1 MSFARSTLMR
11 AFGRPSGVLGRIGG
25 LIMARTNRACAEWV
39 CALIEPREGDRI
51 LEIGFGPGVAIE
63 LLAQGGKPGRVAGI
77 DVSDEMVG
85 QANRRNAA
93 AIARGLV
100 ELRHAAVDGL
110 PYPDENFDKVLA
122 INSMQAWPDA
132 LAGLREIRRVL
143 RPGGLLALAFTP
155 HSGQKPEG
163 LTDKL
168 AAAGFADARLVRR
181 DELFC
186 VLANRT

>member
-100 ELRHAAVDGL
+100 DGL